1 MLRKSGNPEAVMNR
15 ANPFLLA
22 GFLVLSLLILA
33 AMTLVKGGLFLQ
45 KHEGDVLHF
54 LNLIFRTAA
63 GERPHIDFST
73 PIGLLAFAP
82 AAFFSWLGAGIG
94 HAMIYGQLLMA
105 VILMPAFWWVI
116 WTRLRGVP
124 AYFLGLYMIALVVAL
139 TPGAE
144 GALSMSMS
152 YNRWAWALAYI
163 AVLLAFLPEQDKKL
177 HEPADGLLIGAA
189 FALLVLIKL
198 TYAVA
203 LFLPVVIALI
213 TRQAF
218 RSIIWAVVG
227 GVIVLGAATLYLGVD
242 HWAGYLGDL
251 LTVARSDIR
260 QQPGEE
266 LIVLLGAPDYIP
278 TNLCLLLGII
288 LLRQGLE
295 TRAGLLLLLFAPAF
309 IYITY
314 QNWGNDPQWLM
325 LFFVL
330 MISHLPQASLRNI
343 AGWNLR
349 TAAIGVSSAALV
361 LAAPSF
367 FSLAYSPYRHLM
379 VDASENAP
387 LMERAGHNA
396 DIYYETVRLARVD
409 GKFPLDGEGSGL
421 EIYRAAA
428 KRDSEIITFQGE
440 DLPPCELLGGI
451 AVWYDGM
458 SRDLQAAGFASGAKI
473 YEADL
478 LESLWLYGPFG
489 RLNGGSPWYYGGAPG
504 YEDAEFLLI
513 PACPLHPPATK
524 LKLEAIEATGEML
537 TVVRKVPLY
546 TLYKRP

>member
-1 MLRKSGNPEAVMNR
+1 MNR
-15 ANPFLLA
+15 ANPVLLA
-22 GFLVLSLLILA
+22 GFLVASLLILA
-33 AMTLVKGGLFLQ
+33 AMTLVKGGLFLG

-54 LNLIFRTAA
+54 LNLIFRTAS

-73 PIGLLAFAP
+73 PIGVLAYAP
-82 AAFFSWLGAGIG
+82 AAVFSWLGAGIG
-94 HAMIYGQLLMA
+94 HAMIYGQLMLAA
-105 VILMPAFWWVI
+105 VLLPAFWWVL
-116 WTRLRGVP
+116 WSRLWGVP

-152 YNRWAWALAYI
+152 YNRWAWAIAYV
-163 AVLLAFLPEQDKKL
+163 AVLLAFLPERDKRL
-177 HEPADGLLIGAA
+177 HERTDGLLIGAA
-189 FALLVLIKL
+189 FALLVMLKL

-203 LFLPVVIALI
+203 LFLPVVAALV
-213 TRQAF
+213 TRQATKT
-218 RSIIWAVVG
+218 ILWAVIG
-227 GVIVLGAATLYLGVD
+227 GAAVLAAATLYFGID
-242 HWAGYLGDL
+242 HWTGYFGDL
-251 LTVARSDIR
+251 VGVAQSDIR
-260 QQPGEE
+260 KQPGEE
-266 LIVLLGAPDYIP
+266 LLVLLGAPDYLP
-278 TNLCLLLGII
+278 TNLTLLLGVI

-295 TRAGLLLLLFAPAF
+295 ARAGLLMLLFAPAF
-309 IYITY
+309 VYITY

-325 LFFVL
+325 LFFFLL
-330 MISHLPQASLRNI
+330 MAHLPQPNLRNI

-349 TAAIGVSSAALV
+349 TAVVGVSSAALV

-379 VDASENAP
+379 VDPSENAP
-387 LMERAGHNA
+387 LLERAGHNA

-409 GKFPLDGEGSGL
+409 GQIALDGEGTGL
-421 EIYRAAA
+421 EIYRTAA
-428 KRDSEIITFQGE
+428 KRDEDVITFQGE
-440 DLPPCELLGGI
+440 ELPYCELLGGVS
-451 AVWYDGM
+451 AWYDGI

-489 RLNGGSPWYYGGAPG
+489 RLNGASPWYYGGAPG
-504 YEDAEFLLI
+504 FTDAEFVLV
-513 PACPLHPPATK
+513 PACPLHRPATK
-524 LKLEAIEATGEML
+524 LKLEAIADTGETL